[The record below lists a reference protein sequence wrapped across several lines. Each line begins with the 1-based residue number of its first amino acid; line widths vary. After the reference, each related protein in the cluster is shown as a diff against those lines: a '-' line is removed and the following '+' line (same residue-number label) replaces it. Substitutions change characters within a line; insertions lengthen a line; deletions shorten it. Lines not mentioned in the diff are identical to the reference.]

1 MSKIRK
7 YKVKKNVG
15 FLFDKKNKWI
25 SNYIN
30 KDSFKDDAKFNF
42 KFSFDYRKYY
52 NYDIIFV
59 LGYTKIL
66 KNNFLK
72 KNKLVIVCHESEL
85 PKGRGFSPLQWQILE
100 NKNKISII
108 LFEADIKV
116 DEGLILE
123 KDVFYLNGTELYDEI
138 RKKQAAATKKII
150 KKFLSRYPKI
160 SKSMQSGSPS
170 YYKKRSKADSMLNI
184 NKTIKNQFNLL
195 RIVNNKEW
203 PAFFIYK
210 KKKYKILIYEEK

>member
-1 MSKIRK
+1 MNKILK
-7 YKVKKNVG
+7 NKIKINVG

-30 KDSFKDDAKFNF
+30 KDTFKDNAKYSF
-42 KFSFDYRKYY
+42 KFSFNYKNYD
-52 NYDIIFV
+52 NYDIVFV

-66 KNNFLK
+66 KKKFLN

-85 PKGRGFSPLQWQILE
+85 PKGRGFSPVQWQILE

-108 LFEADIKV
+108 LFEAGINV

-123 KDVFYLNGTELYDEI
+123 KDVFYFNGTELYDEI

-150 KKFLSRYPKI
+150 KKFLSKYPKI
-160 SKSMQSGSPS
+160 SKSKQSGSPS
-170 YYKKRSKADSMLNI
+170 YYKRRSKADSMINI

-203 PAFFIYK
+203 PAFFIFK